1 MNQDLWGVDMSN
13 QVKYFCSYEYYN
25 QGSKELSGCTTM
37 MIGVDIED
45 ELYEAKEAVASEFNL
60 KVEGLVFISFNKL

>member
-13 QVKYFCSYEYYN
+13 QVKYFCSYEYYYN
-25 QGSKELSGCTTM
+25 GVKELTGCTTM
-37 MIGVDIED
+37 MIGVDVED
-45 ELYEAKEAVASEFNL
+45 ELYEAKSTLAATLNL